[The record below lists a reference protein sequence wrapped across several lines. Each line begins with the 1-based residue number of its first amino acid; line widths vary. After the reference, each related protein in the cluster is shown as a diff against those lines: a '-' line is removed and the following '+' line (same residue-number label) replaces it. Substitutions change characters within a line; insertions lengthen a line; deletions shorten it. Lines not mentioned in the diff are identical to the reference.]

1 MDDQDQRWSV
11 RRVFM
16 AAIFLLTGSGVA
28 LGQTSAGAVH
38 TRLTHGRTIAIT
50 DAQGQITT
58 GRVVTVTPAVVSVEK
73 ADRRFDVP
81 FSEIVAID
89 EIDRVRNGAL
99 VGLVVGAG
107 LFVTDVVVSR
117 ADGIYLNGAGYAV
130 FGTIYGGLGLAAGA
144 GIDALIGGNRRI
156 YLRGTTARI
165 NVAPTVRPDRAGAVI
180 GISW

>member
-1 MDDQDQRWSV
+1 
-11 RRVFM
+11 M

-156 YLRGTTARI
+156 YLRGTTVRI

>member
-1 MDDQDQRWSV
+1 M
-11 RRVFM
+11 FM

-28 LGQTSAGAVH
+28 LGQTSAAAVH
-38 TRLTHGRTIAIT
+38 ARLTQGRTIAIT

-130 FGTIYGGLGLAAGA
+130 FGAIYGGLGLAAGA

-165 NVAPTVRPDRAGAVI
+165 TVAPTVRPDRAGAVI

>member
-1 MDDQDQRWSV
+1 
-11 RRVFM
+11 VFM

-156 YLRGTTARI
+156 YLRGTTVRI

>member
-1 MDDQDQRWSV
+1 MDDEDQRWSV

-28 LGQTSAGAVH
+28 LGQTSAAAVH

-156 YLRGTTARI
+156 YLRGTTVRI

>member
-1 MDDQDQRWSV
+1 MDDEDQTWSV

-28 LGQTSAGAVH
+28 LGQTSAAAVH

-50 DAQGQITT
+50 DAQSQITT

-89 EIDRVRNGAL
+89 EIDHLRNGAL
-99 VGLVVGAG
+99 VGLIIGAG
-107 LFVTDVVVSR
+107 LFVAAAPSR
-117 ADGIYLNGAGYAV
+117 LHTLTRVDSASAGRAYAAYGGIYIGALLLWLWIVEGQAPTRTDAIGAALAIV
-130 FGTIYGGLGLAAGA
+130 GGLVIIGFAA
-144 GIDALIGGNRRI
+144 R
-156 YLRGTTARI
+156 AR
-165 NVAPTVRPDRAGAVI
+165 
-180 GISW
+180 

>member
-1 MDDQDQRWSV
+1 
-11 RRVFM
+11 M
-16 AAIFLLTGSGVA
+16 AAIFLLTDSGVA
-28 LGQTSAGAVH
+28 LGQTSAAAVH

-50 DAQGQITT
+50 DAQSQITT

-89 EIDRVRNGAL
+89 EIDHLRNGAL
-99 VGLVVGAG
+99 VGLIIGAG
-107 LFVTDVVVSR
+107 LFVADVAVSR
-117 ADGIYLNGAGYAV
+117 ADGLELTGAGYDVV

>member
-1 MDDQDQRWSV
+1 MDDQDQSWSV

-16 AAIFLLTGSGVA
+16 AAIFLLAGSGVA

-130 FGTIYGGLGLAAGA
+130 FGAIYGGLGLAAGA

-156 YLRGTTARI
+156 YRRGSTAR
-165 NVAPTVRPDRAGAVI
+165 VRVWPTLRSDRAGALVAL
-180 GISW
+180 SW

>member
-50 DAQGQITT
+50 DAQSQITT

-89 EIDRVRNGAL
+89 EIDHLRNGAL
-99 VGLVVGAG
+99 VGLIIGAG
-107 LFVTDVVVSR
+107 LFVADVAVSR
-117 ADGIYLNGAGYAV
+117 ADGLELTGAGYVV
-130 FGTIYGGLGLAAGA
+130 FGPIYGGLGLAAGA

>member
-156 YLRGTTARI
+156 YLRGTTVRI

>member
-1 MDDQDQRWSV
+1 MRPV
-11 RRVFM
+11 LL
-16 AAIFLLTGSGVA
+16 AAILLLTVSGVA
-28 LGQTSAGAVH
+28 LGQTSPTAIHA
-38 TRLTHGRTIAIT
+38 RLTHGRTISIT
-50 DAQGQITT
+50 DTQGRITT
-58 GRVVTVTPAVVSVEK
+58 GRVVAVTPDVITVGK
-73 ADRRFDVP
+73 ADHRVDLAFT
-81 FSEIVAID
+81 EIVAID

-130 FGTIYGGLGLAAGA
+130 FGAIYGGLGLAAGA

-165 NVAPTVRPDRAGAVI
+165 TVAPTVRPDRAGAVI